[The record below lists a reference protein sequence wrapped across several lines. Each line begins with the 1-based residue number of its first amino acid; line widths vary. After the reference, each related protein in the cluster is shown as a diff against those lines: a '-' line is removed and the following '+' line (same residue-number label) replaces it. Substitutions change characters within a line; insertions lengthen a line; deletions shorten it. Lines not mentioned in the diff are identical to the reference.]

1 MVDQCATS
9 KRYRLS
15 LDFFALAAKAG
26 QAGNLR
32 DVVRP
37 SLLRLSASLGDSLFL
52 LARSGFDAVCLDR
65 SEGPYPIRTFTG
77 DIGGRVALGVGQGSL
92 AILAFLPEE
101 ERDEVIRYNLP
112 RLKDFHHYDEV
123 LLRAEIDN
131 VRSLGYAGRNTG
143 VLDGMAGL
151 AVPILD
157 RNGHAV
163 AALSVATISDRL
175 GPNRMPTVV
184 ALLKREATA
193 IGERINPSTRCCA
206 GPRMCL
212 VEVPDSG
219 RRDLSGGNCLAQHLK
234 AGATIGERACP
245 RTPAQPVP
253 SIALPASGE
262 PIQPPRPRPGLHPG
276 IHRSGAATVG
286 HKYRSSPTARR
297 GYLAR

>member
-1 MVDQCATS
+1 MDSDKRNEQAREVGVSAVSRLFAVLRALGECGGDGEKVSQLAQRVGLAQPTTHRLLRSLIEEGMVDQCATS

-123 LLRAEIDN
+123 MLRAEIDN

-175 GPNRMPTVV
+175 GPDRLPTVV
-184 ALLKREATA
+184 EMLKREAA
-193 IGERINPSTRCCA
+193 SIGPRINPFD
-206 GPRMCL
+206 PL
-212 VEVPDSG
+212 L
-219 RRDLSGGNCLAQHLK
+219 RR
-234 AGATIGERACP
+234 
-245 RTPAQPVP
+245 P
-253 SIALPASGE
+253 SQVFG
-262 PIQPPRPRPGLHPG
+262 QG
-276 IHRSGAATVG
+276 
-286 HKYRSSPTARR
+286 
-297 GYLAR
+297 

>member
-1 MVDQCATS
+1 MDSTDRNSSTKETGVGAVSRLFAVLRALGDCSGEGEKVGQLAQRVGLAQPTTHRLLRSLVDEGMVEQCASS

-77 DIGGRVALGVGQGSL
+77 DIGGRVALGVGQGGL
-92 AILAFLPEE
+92 AILAFLPDE

-123 LLRAEIDN
+123 TLRAEIDN

-175 GPNRMPTVV
+175 GPQRMPTVV
-184 ALLKREATA
+184 ELLKREAKA
-193 IGERINPSTRCCA
+193 VGGRINPFD
-206 GPRMCL
+206 PVL
-212 VEVPDSG
+212 
-219 RRDLSGGNCLAQHLK
+219 RR
-234 AGATIGERACP
+234 
-245 RTPAQPVP
+245 P
-253 SIALPASGE
+253 SHVFG
-262 PIQPPRPRPGLHPG
+262 
-276 IHRSGAATVG
+276 
-286 HKYRSSPTARR
+286 
-297 GYLAR
+297 

>member
-1 MVDQCATS
+1 MDSDERNGQAREVGVSAVSRLFAVLRALGDCGGEGEKVSQLAQRVGLAQPTTHRLLRSLIEEGMVDQCATS

-143 VLDGMAGL
+143 YSTAWP
-151 AVPILD
+151 AWQCQFW
-157 RNGHAV
+157 
-163 AALSVATISDRL
+163 
-175 GPNRMPTVV
+175 TVMV
-184 ALLKREATA
+184 MRW
-193 IGERINPSTRCCA
+193 
-206 GPRMCL
+206 
-212 VEVPDSG
+212 
-219 RRDLSGGNCLAQHLK
+219 
-234 AGATIGERACP
+234 
-245 RTPAQPVP
+245 
-253 SIALPASGE
+253 
-262 PIQPPRPRPGLHPG
+262 RP
-276 IHRSGAATVG
+276 
-286 HKYRSSPTARR
+286 
-297 GYLAR
+297 